1 MLYNS
6 TMETPLV
13 RLVPLKKKHA
23 VDLYFNIGRN
33 DNVFRNLLWDT
44 PQSVLDYE
52 VIVKQIKKNNHKSF
66 AVIDKSTDA
75 IVGTTSFVDYSKHDR
90 SAEIGGTFYSESV
103 WRTHINTH
111 TKYLMLQYAFEEL
124 GCERV
129 TFKTDALNEQSQK
142 AILRLGATYEGMKR
156 HNKLRPNGT
165 WRNTMYFSILGDEW
179 DDIKYTIFGGIQSD
193 MPHYLYNNIPI
204 VPIERYNSMWF

>member
-1 MLYNS
+1 
-6 TMETPLV
+6 METSLV

-23 VDLYFNIGRN
+23 LDLYFNVGAN

-44 PQSVLDYE
+44 PQSVLDYAA
-52 VIVKQIKKNNHKSF
+52 IIKQLKKHTSF
-66 AVIDKSTDA
+66 AVINKDTNA
-75 IVGTTSFVDYSKHDR
+75 IVGTTSYVDYSKQDR

-103 WRTHINTH
+103 WKTHVNTH
-111 TKYLMLQYAFEEL
+111 TKYIMLKYAFEVL

-129 TFKTDALNEQSQK
+129 MFKTDAMNEQSQK

-156 HNKLRPNGT
+156 HNKLRNDGT

-179 DDIKYTIFGGIQSD
+179 DDIKYRIFGGIELDS
-193 MPHYLYNNIPI
+193 PHYLYNNTDI
-204 VPIERYNSMWF
+204 VPIEMYRPMWF

>member
-1 MLYNS
+1 MFVLYNN

-13 RLVPLKKKHA
+13 QLVPLKNKHA
-23 VDLYFNIGRN
+23 LDLYFNIGAN

-44 PQSVLDYE
+44 PQSVLDYSK
-52 VIVKQIKKNNHKSF
+52 IVKQLKKNKSF
-66 AVIDKSTDA
+66 AVIDKTTNA
-75 IVGTTSFVDYSKHDR
+75 IVGTTSFVDYSKQDQ

-103 WRTHINTH
+103 WRTHVNTH
-111 TKYLMLQYAFEEL
+111 TKYLMLQYAFEVL

-129 TFKTDALNEQSQK
+129 TFKTDAMNEQSQK

-156 HNKLRPNGT
+156 HNKLRPDGT

-179 DDIKYTIFGGIQSD
+179 DDLKYTIFGGIQND
-193 MPHYLYNNIPI
+193 NPYYLYNNTI
-204 VPIERYNSMWF
+204 VPIVQYRNTWF